1 MKQKSHEYL
10 PNSWESIT
18 TKIKEHFCIQSLTKE
33 DSQRIMKLYLT
44 GMNVE
49 DMIKKLEKEGMK

>member
-1 MKQKSHEYL
+1 MKIHEYL

-33 DSQRIMKLYLT
+33 NASALMKLYLA
-44 GMNVE
+44 GVNVE